1 MGGPLKILVMG
12 RSERRRNEIADA
24 LAASLGAVRFA
35 ENEIRANIVR
45 NLDNSRPDAVERARR
60 IGWLCDQV
68 TKAGHWVVADGPFDS
83 SEERDAFG
91 EACAVWTDDDG
102 VPAIRAPSAASDC
115 VGMLRERLEEISRR
129 IPPVG

>member
-35 ENEIRANIVR
+35 ENEIKANIVR

-68 TKAGHWVVADGPFDS
+68 IKAGHWVVADGLFDS

-91 EACAVWTDDDG
+91 EACAVSADDDG
-102 VPAIRAPSAASDC
+102 VPAIRAPSAGNDC
-115 VGMLRERLEEISRR
+115 IGMLRERLEEISRR
-129 IPPVG
+129 IPPIG